1 MKITS
6 FIWLEDVIR
15 KLLRKHGVTQKE
27 VAEVFR
33 NRPRFRFVEKGH
45 RSGENV
51 YAAMGQTD
59 AGRYLINYFVYKRDR
74 RALILSVRDMTDVE
88 RRRYGKK

>member
-1 MKITS
+1 LKVTS
-6 FIWLEDVIR
+6 FIWLEDVVR

-27 VAEVFR
+27 VAEVFA
-33 NRPRFRFVEKGH
+33 NRPHLRFVEKGH

-59 AGRYLINYFVYKRDR
+59 AGRYLVNYFVYKRDR
-74 RALILSVRDMTDVE
+74 RALILSVRDMTGAE